1 MCKQQLNPVATPA
14 ILERPQLRELCTGK
28 EVNVGQTVV
37 LPMLATQSMLAEQS
51 RRIRF
56 DLNRSAAEARVQMGK
71 QTCRICSSSSN
82 STEISS
88 SMLTNIEVPCIVVQ
102 SKQCK
107 WGPSGLQI
115 LYLCSPRYFLCISSK
130 QQLYVHQRRSDFHCS
145 AEAPVQMGPIWVAN
159 STSMFTK
166 LYIYVHQILYLCS
179 PRYFLCISSI
189 QL

>member
-1 MCKQQLNPVATPA
+1 MH
-14 ILERPQLRELCTGK
+14 REGSQCWPDSSIANAGHT
-28 EVNVGQTVV
+28 VYAGQ
-37 LPMLATQSMLAEQS
+37 QS

-88 SMLTNIEVPCIVVQ
+88 SMLNNIEVPCTVVQ

-115 LYLCSPRYFLCISSK
+115 LYLCSP
-130 QQLYVHQRRSDFHCS
+130 
-145 AEAPVQMGPIWVAN
+145 N
-159 STSMFTK
+159 SISMFTK
-166 LYIYVHQILYLCS
+166 FYIYVHQGIFSVSPPYNNYMFTKEGVTYIAVQRPQCKWGPSGLQTLHLCLCS
-179 PRYFLCISSI
+179 SW
-189 QL
+189 

>member
-1 MCKQQLNPVATPA
+1 MCKQPLNPVTTPA
-14 ILERPQLRELCTGK
+14 ILERPQLEELCTGK

-88 SMLTNIEVPCIVVQ
+88 SMLTNIGVPCIVVQ

-115 LYLCSPRYFLCISSK
+115 LYLCSP
-130 QQLYVHQRRSDFHCS
+130 
-145 AEAPVQMGPIWVAN
+145 N
-159 STSMFTK
+159 SISMFTKVFSLYLLHTTTICSPKKEWLTLQCRGPGANGAQLGCK
-166 LYIYVHQILYLCS
+166 LYIYVYVHHGSFSVSS
-179 PRYFLCISSI
+179 PYIY
-189 QL
+189 